1 MSSSFATI
9 TAPDCLLFVQHGW
22 ADTNYA
28 ISKLAKALSTSKTH
42 VIAPNLGYLRTWL
55 RIEPL
60 IASVEKVALE
70 TVKRYPQIPIRIVG
84 HSMGGLIWLEV
95 LERNPQLRARVESLV
110 LIGSP
115 VGGADL
121 ARLLDPFGFG
131 IGIAR
136 DLGID
141 RRTIGKR
148 IAGEIPTLI
157 IAGDID
163 NGSDGT
169 VLVETTKFAGAKFV
183 CTNIAHAILK
193 NHPSL
198 VEIIRDF
205 WANPVLSVVCE
216 PDFTIQLLENLRS
229 LPGMTDAHWRD
240 FPRAKTQ
247 IIFSNGVSIRTW
259 NHPFGIPHVFVADS
273 DDNCLYGGFVGW
285 LHVKTLQQFL
295 NTQQELEVK
304 LRF

>member
-28 ISKLAKALSTSKTH
+28 ISQLAKALSTSKTQ
-42 VIAPNLGYLRTWL
+42 VVAPNLGYFRTWL

-60 IASVEKVALE
+60 IAYVEEIALE

-84 HSMGGLIWLEV
+84 HSMGGLIWLEI
-95 LERNPQLRARVESLV
+95 LDRNPQLRARVESLV
-110 LIGSP
+110 LISSP

-136 DLGID
+136 DLGIN
-141 RRTIGKR
+141 RRKIGER
-148 IAGEIPTLI
+148 VAREIPILI

-169 VLVETTKFAGAKFV
+169 VLIETTKFAGAKFI

-205 WANPVLSVVCE
+205 WANPILTTISE
-216 PDFTIQLLENLRS
+216 PDFTVQLIENLRS

-240 FPRAKTQ
+240 FSRSKTQ
-247 IIFSNGVSIRTW
+247 VIFSNGISIRTW
-259 NHPFGIPHVFVADS
+259 NHPLRIQHVFVADS
-273 DDNCLYGGFVGW
+273 DENCLYGGFVGW
-285 LHVKTLQQFL
+285 LHVKTLQEFL
-295 NTQQELEVK
+295 NTQQEAIAK
-304 LRF
+304 F